1 MFGHRFFGARYFG
14 PRYWGPGAAVA
25 PDEPTGRS
33 RRRKKPLFN
42 VSFDGQQ
49 VGVESAKEV
58 LELARLSNS
67 IPKVELLPFV
77 DYGSRIK
84 ELKRAIATLEAERN
98 RLIEQEDEE
107 IILLMLH

>member
-1 MFGHRFFGARYFG
+1 MSFQRNFAQVNAFQIEGVHDLLQEELRGK
-14 PRYWGPGAAVA
+14 
-25 PDEPTGRS
+25 S
-33 RRRKKPLFN
+33 LRRKRKKPLYY
-42 VSFDGQQ
+42 VSFDGAQ

-58 LELARLSNS
+58 LELARLSDS

-77 DYGSRIK
+77 DYGSKIK

-98 RLIEQEDEE
+98 RLVEQDDEE

>member
-14 PRYWGPGAAVA
+14 PRYWGQVVSA
-25 PDEPTGRS
+25 PDETTVRS
-33 RRRKKPLFN
+33 RRRKKPLYN
-42 VSFDGQQ
+42 VAMDGQQ
-49 VGVESAKEV
+49 VGIESAKEL
-58 LELARLSNS
+58 LEVARLSNS

-77 DYGSRIK
+77 DYGSKI
-84 ELKRAIATLEAERN
+84 ESLKRAIATLEAERN

>member
-1 MFGHRFFGARYFG
+1 MSFQRNYVQFNAFQIEGVENLLQEELRGK
-14 PRYWGPGAAVA
+14 PL
-25 PDEPTGRS
+25 
-33 RRRKKPLFN
+33 RRKRKKPLYN

-77 DYGSRIK
+77 DYGSKI
-84 ELKRAIATLEAERN
+84 ESLKRVIATLEAERN
-98 RLIEQEDEE
+98 RLIEQDDEE